1 MLGVTLPVTY
11 PAGILCSTPEGIL
24 YPKYSVPPGYYVFD
38 RFQPTQAL
46 TTILLDVFQCPD
58 VGFLIKPKTK
68 SIELWATGLLA
79 YVASRIHDDQT
90 FVNKDKVSLVFKGDF
105 YLHNVENTATLL
117 TIDSLPLNIEKLL
130 TIQG

>member
-1 MLGVTLPVTY
+1 MIGVTFPITY
-11 PAGILCSTPEGIL
+11 PSGIL
-24 YPKYSVPPGYYVFD
+24 YETDDGIFYPRHTVARGHYVFD

-46 TTILLDVFQCPD
+46 TTILLDIYHCED
-58 VGFLIKPKTK
+58 VGYLIKPKT
-68 SIELWATGLLA
+68 LGRHVWPTGVMA
-79 YVASRIHDDQT
+79 VVNSRINDDQT

-117 TIDSLPLNIEKLL
+117 TIDSLPLSVEKLL